1 MTERKEEM
9 AAEILRKQ
17 EEREWAVFVGKGRGK
32 WPVGEATGLASRL
45 CLSHGSVNLCDPSCE
60 FWHISHFSKPPF
72 TLQVCSLTHT
82 LELRLSHTDVD
93 FNCLCKL

>member
-72 TLQVCSLTHT
+72 TYLTSLFSYSYFGV
-82 LELRLSHTDVD
+82 EIISYRCRFQLS
-93 FNCLCKL
+93 L